1 MTRSESD
8 ESDESG
14 RSIQPGYTRRDPR
27 PSPYPRPAP
36 ADPMAGYRRFQLRH
50 IISEL
55 TTLLEQLISPE
66 LPAHAYLPSHIIRNP
81 PVLMSSSQTT
91 LVNLVD
97 RGSQTDGCPHA
108 HPCTREPGT
117 PGSPPP
123 YAYVHPLSPTFPS
136 SPSDSNPASP
146 DYTPESPDY
155 TPGSPDYT
163 PTTPLY

>member
-1 MTRSESD
+1 MNPSPP
-8 ESDESG
+8 G
-14 RSIQPGYTRRDPR
+14 RSIQPGYTSRNPR
-27 PSPYPRPAP
+27 PSPYPRPAH

-55 TTLLEQLISPE
+55 TTLLEQLSSPE
-66 LPAHAYLPSHIIRNP
+66 LPEHAYLLSHIVRNA
-81 PVLMSSSQTT
+81 PVLTSSSQTT

-108 HPCTREPGT
+108 HPCTRELGT
-117 PGSPPP
+117 PPPPP
-123 YAYVHPLSPTFPS
+123 YVYVRPLSPTFPS
-136 SPSDSNPASP
+136 PPSDSNPA
-146 DYTPESPDY
+146 SPDY